1 MALLLSPFGAS
12 PLGFQAGHVLSVAQ
26 WVQQRN
32 QPTELR
38 LVTVG
43 PRTGVIG
50 LSAAAL
56 NRDLLPVVE
65 EHGTLDSLKLV
76 IEDSYSFEQA
86 PELFCFGLL
95 EVTDVSILREI
106 IRP

>member
-1 MALLLSPFGAS
+1 MISTVGER
-12 PLGFQAGHVLSVAQ
+12 PLGVQAGQVISVAK

-50 LSAAAL
+50 LTAAAL